1 MEENIHDDKLDD
13 YVRQSFEDYEESPP
27 ADMWGRVAADLEP
40 SAEAPMPLVAYRR
53 YAWQAIAAAVI
64 LLLLSTLVC
73 EHLYYEEKLKVLS
86 EKVLS
91 GPETQPKNE
100 KTANLALEK
109 ATSVLSP
116 DIELA
121 STESSTAQ
129 LNLNEAAPATA
140 NELFEKKKKKDSVN
154 RLNRSENATTV
165 LESSVSERLQ
175 KTQEPMNIPQFVKG
189 ASDPSSNPI
198 ASSFS
203 EKSPQNLEG
212 ESAFNEEIATEVV
225 SQPMPKTR
233 ASAMLDV
240 QNPPAALSL
249 HVLPTSISPV
259 QAPAV
264 NFPAPSPVSIRPHQH
279 SGDWYLGIH
288 TSLLNVNQTART
300 PMARPGRFAFANEP
314 ENTRNSSVWWL
325 KTGKKLNAHF
335 FLETGLGYQE
345 MTHRAMHTAR
355 FRYRDGILQ
364 GQNPLLRNF
373 DYDLNTY
380 GGTAEVRMRMEQ
392 TTPGTPPSD
401 DDPVILRIRTEERTT
416 FVRIPLLL
424 GYKLRS
430 GRLSGV
436 FKAGLLG
443 NFVLEN
449 EIDITTR
456 TSQHPRLRPVAGAA
470 GYTLDLNPQK
480 FFLGY
485 LASAGAEFKLGKH
498 LSILAEPAF
507 MGDFPRKDS
516 NNRQLPERFY
526 LGLNVGANY
535 YF

>member
-40 SAEAPMPLVAYRR
+40 SAEAPVPLVAYRR

-73 EHLYYEEKLKVLS
+73 EHLYYEEKLRVMS

-91 GPETQPKNE
+91 GTENQPENE
-100 KTANLALEK
+100 ITGDRALEETTP
-109 ATSVLSP
+109 ALSTDTEP
-116 DIELA
+116 AFTELSA
-121 STESSTAQ
+121 GQ
-129 LNLNEAAPATA
+129 LNRKEAAVATA
-140 NELFEKKKKKDSVN
+140 NELLEKKENKGSVN
-154 RLNRSENATTV
+154 RLNRSENATTG
-165 LESSVSERLQ
+165 LESSVSKRQ
-175 KTQEPMNIPQFVKG
+175 KDIPELTNHSQQLKV
-189 ASDPSSNPI
+189 ASDPSRNPLS
-198 ASSFS
+198 SSFS
-203 EKSPQNLEG
+203 EKSPQNP
-212 ESAFNEEIATEVV
+212 EEIASSEAEIANEVV
-225 SQPMPKTR
+225 AQFSLESS
-233 ASAMLDV
+233 AFAMLDV

-249 HVLPTSISPV
+249 RSLPTSISPL
-259 QAPAV
+259 QAPAA

-279 SGDWYLGIH
+279 SGDWYMGVH

-300 PMARPGRFAFANEP
+300 PMARPGRFVFANEP
-314 ENTRNSSVWWL
+314 ENTRISSVWWL
-325 KTGKKLNAHF
+325 KTGKKLNTHF

-345 MTHRAMHTAR
+345 MTHRARHTAR

-364 GQNPLLRNF
+364 VQNPLLRNF
-373 DYDLNTY
+373 DYDLNAY
-380 GGTAEVRMRMEQ
+380 GGTAEVSMRMEQ
-392 TTPGTPPSD
+392 TTPGIAPSD
-401 DDPVILRIRTEERTT
+401 DDPIILRIRTEERTT

-449 EIDITTR
+449 EVDITTR

-470 GYTLDLNPQK
+470 GYTVDLNPQK

-485 LASAGAEFKLGKH
+485 WVSAGAEFKLGKH

-507 MGDFPRKDS
+507 MGDFPRNDS

>member
-40 SAEAPMPLVAYRR
+40 SEEAPLPLVAYRR
-53 YAWQAIAAAVI
+53 FAWQAIAATVI

-73 EHLYYEEKLKVLS
+73 EHYYYEEKLRVLS
-86 EKVLS
+86 EKVLF
-91 GPETQPKNE
+91 GPKNQPE
-100 KTANLALEK
+100 KEKKANLALEK
-109 ATSVLSP
+109 TTSALSTDTEP
-116 DIELA
+116 A
-121 STESSTAQ
+121 SRESSSAQ
-129 LNLNEAAPATA
+129 LNPKEAEVATA
-140 NELFEKKKKKDSVN
+140 NELLEKKKNKGSVN
-154 RLNRSENATTV
+154 RLSRPENATTG
-165 LESSVSERLQ
+165 LEPSVSERQ
-175 KTQEPMNIPQFVKG
+175 PKTPEPTNIPQFVKG
-189 ASDPSSNPI
+189 SSEQTLNYTSSN
-198 ASSFS
+198 FS
-203 EKSPQNLEG
+203 EKKSQTLTK
-212 ESAFNEEIATEVV
+212 SAINNEEIVNELVTQVIPETTV
-225 SQPMPKTR
+225 SAIQNI
-233 ASAMLDV
+233 
-240 QNPPAALSL
+240 QNPPTALSL
-249 HVLPTSISPV
+249 FTLPTSISPL
-259 QAPAV
+259 QAPAAK
-264 NFPAPSPVSIRPHQH
+264 FPAPALVAIRPHQR
-279 SGDWYLGIH
+279 SGNWYLGVH
-288 TSLLNVNQTART
+288 TSVLNVNQTART
-300 PMARPGRFAFANEP
+300 PKARPGRLAFANEP
-314 ENTRNSSVWWL
+314 ENTRISSVWWL

-345 MTHRAMHTAR
+345 MTHRARHTAR

-373 DYDLNTY
+373 EYDLNTY
-380 GGTAEVRMRMEQ
+380 GGTAEVSMRMEQ

-401 DDPVILRIRTEERTT
+401 DDPIILRIRTEERTA

-430 GRLSGV
+430 GCLSGV

-449 EIDITTR
+449 KIDITTR

-470 GYTLDLNPQK
+470 GYTVDLNPEK

-485 LASAGAEFKLGKH
+485 WVSAGAEFKLGKH

-507 MGDFPRKDS
+507 MGDFPRNDS

-526 LGLNVGANY
+526 LGLNVGVNY

>member
-1 MEENIHDDKLDD
+1 MEENIQDDKLDD

-40 SAEAPMPLVAYRR
+40 SQEVPVPVVAYRR

-73 EHLYYEEKLKVLS
+73 EHLYYEEKLRVLS
-86 EKVLS
+86 EKVVS
-91 GPETQPKNE
+91 GSETQPEME
-100 KTANLALEK
+100 KTANPAVDK
-109 ATSVLSP
+109 TTQ
-116 DIELA
+116 A
-121 STESSTAQ
+121 SEPPSTVSSTAQ
-129 LNLNEAAPATA
+129 LNRKEGAAVTA
-140 NELFEKKKKKDSVN
+140 NELLQKKKIKDSVN

-175 KTQEPMNIPQFVKG
+175 KTQEPTNIPQFVKG
-189 ASDPSSNPI
+189 ASEPSLNPI
-198 ASSFS
+198 SPNFS
-203 EKSPQNLEG
+203 EKNLQNLEG
-212 ESAFNEEIATEVV
+212 ESTFNEEIATEVV
-225 SQPMPKTR
+225 SQPTPKTT
-233 ASAMLDV
+233 ATAMPDA
-240 QNPPAALSL
+240 QNPPAILSL
-249 HVLPTSISPV
+249 RSLPTFISPL

-279 SGDWYLGIH
+279 SGDWYLGVH

-300 PMARPGRFAFANEP
+300 PMARPGRFVFANEP

-345 MTHRAMHTAR
+345 MTHRAMHIAR

-373 DYDLNTY
+373 DYDLNAY
-380 GGTAEVRMRMEQ
+380 GGTAEVSMRMEQ
-392 TTPGTPPSD
+392 ITPGTPPSD
-401 DDPVILRIRTEERTT
+401 DDPVVLRIRTEERTT

-443 NFVLEN
+443 NFVLKN
-449 EIDITTR
+449 EVDITTR

-470 GYTLDLNPQK
+470 GYTVDLNPQK

-485 LASAGAEFKLGKH
+485 WVSAGAEFKLSKH